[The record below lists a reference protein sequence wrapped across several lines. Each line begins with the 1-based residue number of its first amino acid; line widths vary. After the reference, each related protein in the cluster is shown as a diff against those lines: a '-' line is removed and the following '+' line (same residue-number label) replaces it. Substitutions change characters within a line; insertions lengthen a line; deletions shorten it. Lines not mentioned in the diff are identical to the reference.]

1 MTTSTHPAGRQPS
14 KVVQVFA
21 SGADFE
27 GIAAALAFSDFGAE
41 TAATACGRGDTER
54 PVIASIVSD
63 GVDEPIALCRTMP
76 PGRPTVLLASDIGFD
91 MRLAAAR
98 AGIKAI
104 LKRPVDPVEL
114 LGVLKEFDKT
124 AVHDRLSVVLVE
136 DDRLT
141 ADLNAEILRAS
152 GIDVMVVYDP
162 RGAVE
167 AIERVLPDLVLMD
180 LRMPGVDGLELAQAI
195 RLSRELVAIPIV
207 FLSSEQDEARQS
219 AARQVGGDDFLQ
231 KPVDPKKLATHVKVR
246 AGRAKALRSMGER
259 DGLTGLLDHS
269 RFRERLSHEVSHGRR
284 HGGVL
289 SLAMIDLDRF
299 KAVNDHHGHLVGDQ
313 VLRTFA
319 QLLTGTLR
327 SSDVVGRCG
336 GEEFGVILR
345 NTDASTACSVID
357 KIRERFC
364 STPFAIGEGVLT
376 VSFSAG
382 VASNQ
387 SVPVAATDLL
397 VAADR
402 ALYLAKARGRNRV
415 MRDGINGAAF
425 PGDAEGARAS
435 EA

>member
-1 MTTSTHPAGRQPS
+1 MIMSPRLAGRQPS
-14 KVVQVFA
+14 KVVRVFA

-41 TAATACGRGDTER
+41 TAATDVDQGDTRR

-63 GVDEPIALCRTMP
+63 DVNEPIALCRTMP

-91 MRLAAAR
+91 LRLAAAR

-104 LKRPVDPVEL
+104 LKRPVDPIEL
-114 LGVLKEFDKT
+114 LGCLKELDAT
-124 AVHDRLSVVLVE
+124 AVHDRLSVVLVD

-152 GIDVMVVYDP
+152 GIDVAVVYDP

-207 FLSSEQDEARQS
+207 FLSVERDEERQSEAR
-219 AARQVGGDDFLQ
+219 RVGGDDFLL
-231 KPVDPKKLATHVKVR
+231 KPVDPKKLATHIKVR
-246 AGRAKALRSMGER
+246 AKRAKALRSMGER

-284 HGGVL
+284 HGGAL
-289 SLAMIDLDRF
+289 SLAMIDVDRF
-299 KAVNDHHGHLVGDQ
+299 KAVNDRHGHFMGDQ

-345 NTDASTACSVID
+345 NTDADTACSVID
-357 KIRERFC
+357 KLRERFG
-364 STPFAIGEGVLT
+364 STRFEIGASDLT

-382 VASNQ
+382 VASNANG
-387 SVPVAATDLL
+387 PMTATDLL

-402 ALYLAKARGRNRV
+402 ALYLAKATGRNRV
-415 MRDGINGAAF
+415 MRDETGRPAGS
-425 PGDAEGARAS
+425 AEAS
-435 EA
+435 RLSR

>member
-1 MTTSTHPAGRQPS
+1 MITSTRLAGRQPG

-21 SGADFE
+21 SGADFA

-41 TAATACGRGDTER
+41 TGAGGGEAGR
-54 PVIASIVSD
+54 PVVASIVSD
-63 GVDEPIALCRTMP
+63 GVDEPIALCRAMP

-91 MRLAAAR
+91 LRLAAAR

-114 LGVLKEFDKT
+114 LGCLKDLDAT
-124 AVHDRLSVVLVE
+124 AVRDRLSVVLVD

-152 GIDVMVVYDP
+152 GIDVAVVYDP

-167 AIERVLPDLVLMD
+167 AIEQVLPDLVLMD

-195 RLSRELVAIPIV
+195 RLSRELMAIPIV
-207 FLSSEQDEARQS
+207 FLSVERDEERQS
-219 AARQVGGDDFLQ
+219 AARRVGGDDFLQ
-231 KPVDPKKLATHVKVR
+231 KPVDPRKLATHIKLR
-246 AGRAKALRSMGER
+246 ANRAKALRAMGER

-269 RFRERLSHEVSHGRR
+269 RFRERLTHEVSHGRR
-284 HGGVL
+284 HGGAL

-299 KAVNDHHGHLVGDQ
+299 KAVNDCHGHLMGDQ

-345 NTDASTACSVID
+345 NTEAHTACSVID
-357 KIRERFC
+357 KLRERFGA
-364 STPFAIGEGVLT
+364 TRFEIGGSELT

-382 VASNQ
+382 VASSESGQ
-387 SVPVAATDLL
+387 ASATDLL

-402 ALYLAKARGRNRV
+402 ALYAAKAAGRNRV
-415 MRDGINGAAF
+415 VRDEARPPAAL
-425 PGDAEGARAS
+425 A
-435 EA
+435 

>member
-1 MTTSTHPAGRQPS
+1 MITSTRLAGRQPG

-21 SGADFE
+21 SGADFA

-41 TAATACGRGDTER
+41 TGAGDGEAGR
-54 PVIASIVSD
+54 PVVASIVSD
-63 GVDEPIALCRTMP
+63 GVDEPIALCRAMP

-91 MRLAAAR
+91 LRLAAAR

-114 LGVLKEFDKT
+114 LGCLKDLDAT
-124 AVHDRLSVVLVE
+124 AVRDRLSVVLVD

-152 GIDVMVVYDP
+152 GIDVAVVYDP
-162 RGAVE
+162 RDAVE
-167 AIERVLPDLVLMD
+167 AIEQVLPDLVLMD

-195 RLSRELVAIPIV
+195 RLSRELMAIPIV
-207 FLSSEQDEARQS
+207 FLSVEHDEERQS
-219 AARQVGGDDFLQ
+219 AARRVGGDDFLQ
-231 KPVDPKKLATHVKVR
+231 KPVDPRKLATHIKLR
-246 AGRAKALRSMGER
+246 ANRAKALRAMGER

-269 RFRERLSHEVSHGRR
+269 RFRERLTHEVSHGRR
-284 HGGVL
+284 HGGAL

-299 KAVNDHHGHLVGDQ
+299 KAVNDRHGHLMGDQ

-345 NTDASTACSVID
+345 NTEAHTACSVID
-357 KIRERFC
+357 KLRERFGA
-364 STPFAIGEGVLT
+364 TRFEIGGSELT

-382 VASNQ
+382 VASSESGQ
-387 SVPVAATDLL
+387 ASATDLL

-402 ALYLAKARGRNRV
+402 ALYAAKAAGRNRV
-415 MRDGINGAAF
+415 VRDESMPPAAL
-425 PGDAEGARAS
+425 A
-435 EA
+435 